1 MDFKTSFKAN
11 NGKEYDV
18 AVPVPVTKEDHFVRI
33 LRKEDGAEILRI
45 DLNYYSELPDIVK
58 QASESFNI
66 ANNVLDEYTKKED
79 ASI

>member
-11 NGKEYDV
+11 GKDYDV
-18 AVPVPVTKEDHFVRI
+18 AVPVPVTTEDHYVKI
-33 LRKEDGAEILRI
+33 LRREDNAEILRI

-66 ANNVLDEYTKKED
+66 ANNVLDKLNK
-79 ASI
+79 

>member
-33 LRKEDGAEILRI
+33 LRKEDSAEILRI